1 MYIIP
6 IKFFGALNTG
16 FKNIIL
22 FLIQASISWVS
33 TISRILQGHQ
43 QAISLAA
50 SSPDKVQT

>member
-6 IKFFGALNTG
+6 IKFFGALNIG
-16 FKNIIL
+16 FKNIII

-33 TISRILQGHQ
+33 TISRILPGHP
-43 QAISLAA
+43 QASSLAA